1 MKRSEIRFPTIL
13 GLLVAIMGLGSGLFL
28 LGGQLRTSTSASVE
42 NAPKEVIVSNV
53 SESGFAVSWH
63 TEKALSGYVQYGE
76 EGDEVELIVADDRD
90 QEKGEVGNYFTHYVT
105 IKGLKPSTKYNFKI
119 GSGADLYD
127 NGGSF
132 YNTTTAIALTNSPA
146 ADVAYGMVVTA
157 NGEPADGAI
166 VYLEMPGATKQS
178 ALVKSSGSWVIPLAT
193 ARSSDL
199 SQFANYDKE
208 QTSLSLFVQGGT
220 MGTAS
225 LVVDTANDAP
235 VTQIALTPIDGG
247 MANTQSVEDGNNN
260 TFQSN
265 AIGGEN
271 MSTTEEVK
279 ILTPSNL
286 QPVQNDDIEIVG
298 QAPAGTEIEIE
309 IHSEA
314 VVNGKVIAGND
325 GMFKFE
331 VPKDLEPGEH
341 TITVRAMVN
350 GVLQTVTRSFT
361 VYAAEETGIPFYSAT
376 PSATTIP
383 SPTAVTTLTPTVK
396 PTVTISPTKTP
407 SPTKSPT
414 PTQIPRTTNPSTESA
429 IPNTGNEF
437 MTWILLGVGILL
449 ITGGTAIYKRI
460 G

>member
-42 NAPKEVIVSNV
+42 NAPKEVIVSNI

-76 EGDEVELIVADDRD
+76 ESEDIELIVADDRD

-105 IKGLKPSTKYNFKI
+105 IKGLRPETKYNFKI
-119 GSGADLYD
+119 GSGTDLYD
-127 NGGSF
+127 NNGNF
-132 YNTTTAIALTNSPA
+132 YNTTTAKALSSTPA
-146 ADVAYGMVVTA
+146 ADVAYGMVVTSS
-157 NGEPADGAI
+157 GEPADGAI

-199 SQFANYDKE
+199 SEFANYDKE
-208 QTSLSLFVQGGT
+208 QTSLSLSVQGGT
-220 MGTAS
+220 MGAAS
-225 LVVDTANDAP
+225 LIVDTANDAP
-235 VTQIALTPIDGG
+235 VTQIALNPTDGSG
-247 MANTQSVEDGNNN
+247 TNTQN
-260 TFQSN
+260 F
-265 AIGGEN
+265 GGEDSSAYQSTAVGGDN
-271 MSTTEEVK
+271 MSNPQDIT

-286 QPVQNDDIEIVG
+286 LPVENDSIEIVG

-314 VVNGKVIAGND
+314 VVNGKVVTGND
-325 GMFKFE
+325 GIFKFD
-331 VPKDLEPGEH
+331 VPKNLEPGEH
-341 TITVRAMVN
+341 TITVKAMVN

-361 VYAAEETGIPFYSAT
+361 VYAAEESGIPFYSAT
-376 PSATTIP
+376 PSATTVP
-383 SPTAVTTLTPTVK
+383 SPTLAVTATPTAK
-396 PTVTISPTKTP
+396 PSTTTT
-407 SPTKSPT
+407 PTKSPT
-414 PTQIPRTTNPSTESA
+414 PTLIPRTTNPSTESA

-437 MTWILLGVGILL
+437 MTWILLGVGSVLIL
-449 ITGGTAIYKRI
+449 GGTMIYKRI